1 MTTSGH
7 WTSNLA
13 ESVWQDTTSRRTA
26 LIEHS
31 SGRSYRYP
39 ELKQAVE
46 RFAAALRPRLHGPD
60 EVVALVCDNT
70 AEFVV
75 AYHGTLLAGG
85 VVLPLEP
92 LGTPEEW
99 QPVLERCRAAHVV
112 TSAKAWRQLSAL
124 PSAASVRS
132 VVVVDE
138 LPSGDGTI
146 SWHRWLDGLAADASP
161 AAGDERPALLA
172 TSSGSLGLPKQI
184 VLTHRNLVSN
194 LDQIDAV
201 HRLTA
206 DDVVLATTPFR
217 HIYGMQMAMNP
228 TLRAGGTLVTVHTPF
243 SVSDLVEVIET
254 RKVTVAYLVP
264 SLLAELARL
273 GGTGGRDTSSLRL
286 VYSGGAPLPA
296 DVARSCARV
305 LGVPVVQ
312 GYGMTEAGCTFAPP
326 DGSPPV
332 PASIGRALPDT
343 EIRLVDPETGV
354 GGETGEIWVRG
365 PQVSP
370 GYLDDDGTVRSLAD
384 EEHWLHT
391 GDIARREP
399 DGHVTII
406 GRIKQLIKYKGHQI
420 APAELE
426 AVLLSHPDVADA
438 VVTGAPDEVA
448 GEIPVAFVVLTG
460 PVALS
465 EVTDFVASRVAP
477 YKKIRSIS
485 AVDRI
490 PRSAMGKALVREL
503 TDGRAGGTR

>member
-1 MTTSGH
+1 MTTYGQ
-7 WTSNLA
+7 WTTNLA
-13 ESVWQDTTSRRTA
+13 ESVWQDATSHRTA

-31 SGRSYRYP
+31 SGRSYHYV

-46 RFAAALRPRLHGPD
+46 RFAAALRPRLRGPD
-60 EVVALVCDNT
+60 EVLALVCDNT
-70 AEFVV
+70 TEFVV

-92 LGTPEEW
+92 LGTPDEW
-99 QPVLERCRAAHVV
+99 QPVLERCRVVHVV
-112 TSAKAWRQLSAL
+112 APAKVWRQLSAL
-124 PSAASVRS
+124 PAAASVRS
-132 VVVVDE
+132 VVLLDDVSSDDLTV
-138 LPSGDGTI
+138 G
-146 SWHRWLDGLAADASP
+146 WHEWLNGPAAAAAP

-194 LDQIDAV
+194 LDQIGAV
-201 HRLTA
+201 HRIAA
-206 DDVVLATTPFR
+206 DDVVLATTPLR

-228 TLRAGGTLVTVHTPF
+228 TLRAGGTLVTVRTPF
-243 SVSDLVEVIET
+243 NIDDLVEVIET
-254 RKVTVAYLVP
+254 QKITVAYLVP
-264 SLLAELARL
+264 SILAELARR

-296 DVARSCARV
+296 NVAQSCARL

-326 DGSPPV
+326 DGIPPV
-332 PASIGRALPDT
+332 PTSIGKALPDT
-343 EIRLVDPETGV
+343 EIRLVDPATGLD
-354 GGETGEIWVRG
+354 GETGEIWVRG

-370 GYLDDDGTVRSLAD
+370 GFLGEDGTVHGLAD
-384 EEHWLHT
+384 GERWLHT
-391 GDIARREP
+391 GDIARRER

-426 AVLLSHPDVADA
+426 SVLLSHPDVADA

-448 GEIPVAFVVLTG
+448 GEIPVAYVVLSG

-465 EVTDFVASRVAP
+465 EVTDFVACRVAP
-477 YKKIRSIS
+477 YKKIRSIT

-490 PRSAMGKALVREL
+490 PRSAVGKALVHQVN
-503 TDGRAGGTR
+503 DVGAGGTR

>member
-1 MTTSGH
+1 MTAYGQWST
-7 WTSNLA
+7 NLA
-13 ESVWQDTTSRRTA
+13 ESVWQDATSRRTA

-39 ELKQAVE
+39 ELKQAAE
-46 RFAAALRPRLHGPD
+46 RFAAALRSRFRGPD

-92 LGTPEEW
+92 LGTPDEW

-112 TSAKAWRQLSAL
+112 ASAKAWRQLSAL
-124 PSAASVRS
+124 PAAASVRT
-132 VVVVDE
+132 VIVLDE
-138 LPSGDGTI
+138 IPSGDRTTG
-146 SWHRWLDGLAADASP
+146 WQEWLDGPAVAAP
-161 AAGDERPALLA
+161 AATGDGRPALLA

-228 TLRAGGTLVTVHTPF
+228 TLRAGGTLVTVRTPF
-243 SVSDLVEVIET
+243 DVDDLLEVIET
-254 RKVTVAYLVP
+254 QKVTVAYLVP
-264 SLLAELARL
+264 STLAELARR
-273 GGTGGRDTSSLRL
+273 GDTGDRDTGSLRL

-296 DVARSCARV
+296 NVARSCALM

-326 DGSPPV
+326 DGTPSV
-332 PASIGRALPDT
+332 PTSIGKALPGT
-343 EIRLVDPETGV
+343 EIRLVDPATGAD
-354 GGETGEIWVRG
+354 GETGEIWVRG

-370 GYLDDDGTVRSLAD
+370 GFLDEDGTVHGLAD
-384 EEHWLHT
+384 DEHWLHT
-391 GDIARREP
+391 GDIARRDR

-426 AVLLSHPDVADA
+426 SVLLSHPAVADA
-438 VVTGAPDEVA
+438 VVVGAPDEVA
-448 GEIPVAFVVLTG
+448 GEIPVAFVVLSE
-460 PVALS
+460 PVELS
-465 EVTDFVASRVAP
+465 EVTGFVAGRVAP
-477 YKKIRSIS
+477 YKKIRSIT

-490 PRSAMGKALVREL
+490 PRSAMGKALVHRL
-503 TDGRAGGTR
+503 TDVPAGGTR